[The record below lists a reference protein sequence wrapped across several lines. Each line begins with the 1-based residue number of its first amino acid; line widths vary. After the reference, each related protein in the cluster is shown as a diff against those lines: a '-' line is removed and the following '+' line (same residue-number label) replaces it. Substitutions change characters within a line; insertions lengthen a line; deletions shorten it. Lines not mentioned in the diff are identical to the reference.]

1 MIGQTLGHYRIDQ
14 RIGAGGM
21 GVVYRAHDQ
30 RLDRDVALKLLPERL
45 LNDASAR
52 ERLQKE
58 ALALSKLNHPHIAHI
73 YDFDTDSDVTFLVME
88 YVKGDT
94 LAKKLVGG
102 ALPEEVVT
110 SIGVQTA
117 SALEDAAEVGIVHR
131 DIKPSNIILTPK
143 GDVKVLDFGLAKL
156 FRARENDLTQSRAEF
171 PEIAGTLPYMAPE
184 QLKGEPSDFRSDI
197 YSLGSVLYELVTGRR
212 PFVSANSIALI
223 AEILNNKPTLPREL
237 SSSVSPGL
245 ENILMRCLAKEPARR
260 YQRAA
265 ELRVALESITLS
277 QGTIPAS
284 VATSATRK
292 PGSGKPY
299 FTVALAI
306 AIFGAGIALWRM
318 PKRQLT
324 VNASRQNEL
333 AVLPLNGMGG
343 DSDAAFGSGLIE
355 TLTSRLMQ
363 LSKDHPLQVVPA
375 SEIRANDIKTL
386 HEASQRFGATL
397 GLELN
402 IERAGEL
409 IRVNYAL
416 VDANKHKQLRGG
428 TVTAPASDPF
438 ALEDKVADGV
448 IDALQIELEP
458 GERKE
463 LSDYGT
469 TQPSAYDYYLQGRGY
484 LQDFL
489 KPDSIENAIVEFNH
503 ALEIDPNY
511 ALAYSGL
518 GEAYW
523 RKYDLTGNSDWVSR
537 AKSSCDRAV
546 KLRKDEAAGYN
557 CLGTVYTGTGA
568 YEKAVE
574 GYQQAADLQ
583 PTDDRAYQG
592 LALAY
597 ERLNKPAEAE
607 QTFRRAI
614 DLKPN
619 DWANY
624 NWLGELYLGHG
635 KYADA
640 ESMFSQVAALV
651 PDSYAGYGNLG
662 ITYLAEGQYTKALP
676 LLERSVS
683 ILATAENTS
692 NLGTLYFQLRRF
704 SDSARVYE
712 KAVSI
717 DRRNYEVWGNLGDA
731 YYWSPGERPKAAS
744 AYTSAI
750 KLASERAKINP
761 RDATLLGYLAL
772 YHAML
777 GQRDPSF
784 EYIAK
789 ALSISPNDPDLL
801 FSAALVY
808 NQFADKDLSL
818 DFLGKAIAAGYSAAT
833 LRDTPNLDNL
843 SSDPRFQK
851 LLGTPSTQH

>member
-14 RIGAGGM
+14 KIGAGGM

-30 RLDRDVALKLLPERL
+30 RLDRDVAIKLLPDSL
-45 LNDASAR
+45 LNDSAAR
-52 ERLQKE
+52 ERLRRE

-73 YDFDTDSDVTFLVME
+73 YDFDTHDEVTFLVME
-88 YVKGDT
+88 YVRGDT
-94 LAKKLVGG
+94 LGKKLAQGR
-102 ALPEEVVT
+102 LPEEVVV
-110 SIGVQTA
+110 SIGVQVA

-131 DIKPSNIILTPK
+131 DIKPSNIMITPK
-143 GDVKVLDFGLAKL
+143 GDIKVLDFGLAKL
-156 FRARENDLTQSRAEF
+156 FRKSENDLTQSHGDI
-171 PEIAGTLPYMAPE
+171 PEVAGTLPYMSPE
-184 QLKGEPSDFRSDI
+184 QLRSEPADFRSDI
-197 YSLGSVLYELVTGRR
+197 YSLGSVLYETVTGRR
-212 PFVSANSIALI
+212 PFVSASPVALI
-223 AEILNNKPTLPREL
+223 AEILNNTPKPPREL
-237 SSSVSPGL
+237 NANLSANL
-245 ENILMRCLAKEPARR
+245 ESIVMRCLAKEPARR

-265 ELRVALESITLS
+265 ELRAALESITTS
-277 QGTIPAS
+277 DGIVSVS
-284 VATSATRK
+284 VATRK
-292 PGSGKPY
+292 SRSRWTY
-299 FTVALAI
+299 FVTVLAI
-306 AIFGAGIALWRM
+306 AMLGAGVAIWRM

-324 VNASRQNEL
+324 VAASRVNLL
-333 AVLPLNGMGG
+333 AVLPLNESGNGF
-343 DSDAAFGSGLIE
+343 DAAFGNGLTE

-363 LSKDHPLQVVPA
+363 LSKNHPLQVVPA
-375 SEIRANDIKTL
+375 SEIRANDITTL

-402 IERAGEL
+402 VERAGTMV
-409 IRVNYAL
+409 RVNYAL
-416 VDANKHKQLRGG
+416 VDANRHKQLRGG

-448 IDALQIELEP
+448 LDALQIELGP
-458 GERKE
+458 GEREE
-463 LSDYGT
+463 LTDHGT
-469 TQPSAYDYYLQGRGY
+469 TQPNAYDFYLQGRGY

-489 KPDSIENAIVEFNH
+489 KPGSIENAIAEFNH
-503 ALEIDPNY
+503 ALEVDPNY

-523 RKYDLTGNSDWVSR
+523 REYDLTRNSDWVSR
-537 AKSSCDRAV
+537 AKSNCERAV
-546 KLRKDEAAGYN
+546 RLRKEEAAGYN
-557 CLGTVYTGTGA
+557 CLGTVYNGTGA
-568 YEKAVE
+568 YEKAAQE
-574 GYQQAADLQ
+574 YQEAAVLQ

-597 ERLNKPAEAE
+597 ERLSKPGEAE

-614 DLKPN
+614 SLKPN

-624 NWLGELYLGHG
+624 NLLGELYLGQG

-651 PDSYAGYGNLG
+651 PDGYAGYGNLG

-704 SDSARVYE
+704 SDSAHVYE
-712 KAVSI
+712 KAVAI
-717 DRRNYEVWGNLGDA
+717 DSKNYEIWGNLGDA

-744 AYTSAI
+744 AYNTAI
-750 KLASERAKINP
+750 KLAGERAKVNP
-761 RDATLLGYLAL
+761 RNAALLGYMAVD
-772 YHAML
+772 YAML
-777 GQRDPSF
+777 GERDPAV
-784 EYIAK
+784 EYITK
-789 ALSISPNDPDLL
+789 SLSISPSDPDLL

-808 NQFADKDLSL
+808 NQFAEKERSL
-818 DFLGKAIAAGYSAAT
+818 DFLEKAVAAGYSAAT

-851 LLGTPSTQH
+851 LLAAPSTQH